1 MLPCPE
7 KYSPLASIRLI
18 SSSGKTVR
26 GPRSRHDAMHVE
38 ASWYPGCAD
47 IQVCRNIPKRPPGL
61 SFSGLRGHAHLRK
74 YHRQLRLSREH
85 FRYCSL
91 AHVFG
96 LVQMNSY
103 KNSRPKKKKYSPS
116 SSHLSPQGALRWVSA
131 GKRTVYLW
139 EVYTAG
145 SRDFASTLNSAVK
158 ELCDALGKSLNSLAC
173 FFTCLKKKK
182 RLSQEFSN
190 LAAYQNYMGMS

>member
-103 KNSRPKKKKYSPS
+103 KNSRPKKKKIQSLFVPFVPTRCTPLGISREEDCVSVGSIHCWVKRFCFYSQ
-116 SSHLSPQGALRWVSA
+116 LCCKRAL
-131 GKRTVYLW
+131 
-139 EVYTAG
+139 
-145 SRDFASTLNSAVK
+145 
-158 ELCDALGKSLNSLAC
+158 
-173 FFTCLKKKK
+173 
-182 RLSQEFSN
+182 
-190 LAAYQNYMGMS
+190 